1 VSLASQP
8 YATDVEAAERSMRAL
23 LGFSMLLAIVT
34 TLAMLHYVPNPY
46 RSEALLL
53 VVPIVGNRERRPEGD
68 PR

>member
-1 VSLASQP
+1 MAIIPGVLAVI
-8 YATDVEAAERSMRAL
+8 A
-23 LGFSMLLAIVT
+23 

-53 VVPIVGNRERRPEGD
+53 VVPIVGKGERRPEGD